1 MESSDSNNAG
11 GGPGRLADRAWLRAM
26 DAYTA
31 GAYARAEEEFRAA
44 VRLDPGMADAWLG
57 LHALRCDTSGA
68 LLAMHRHRKRFGE
81 QRSRHRRPL
90 SSWYWL
96 GWWVQPVL
104 EDARDL
110 ALAHASHWLDGRHL
124 TELDTALAQCPPPG
138 EDPSVRFLH
147 ACRSYLLKD
156 WEQLIRDTDRLLDD
170 PLLGIEAGL
179 FGGMARVRLDMCA
192 QAQGPLAASLAR
204 CRSEQPQRK
213 ELRYWLAR
221 AYEGAGRS
229 AAALPLYRAVHRAD
243 PAFMDTAA
251 RLTAISAEDGLVDAL
266 LEGVVGS
273 GPAAGGGTGAG
284 REAGPV
290 TGFGTDEAYD
300 PAEELGAA
308 DGFGAA
314 AGYGV
319 DYETQEDLPVG
330 YTAEPGAGR
339 PVEPGAGF
347 TADYPGEPPAEFPA
361 EFPAG
366 FRGDVAGGLPAG
378 FTMDEGFGPPEGVE
392 EAPGAGQGAGEAVGP
407 QATAGPVPGGPR
419 PGAEGGAGPEPR
431 SGSTVFE
438 GPGTFQGPSG
448 FDGPGG
454 FPGGFEGPGGVE
466 GPAPQGTGARTGSGS
481 AAPGESGPAAT
492 LFLPGRAVGSQAVP
506 AHRASPDRSGS
517 RQELDA
523 ALDALERMVGLDPVK
538 RQVRALSA
546 QLRMSRLRAG
556 EGLPVQP
563 PKRHFVFSGPS
574 GTGKTTVARILGR
587 VFHSL
592 GLLSGNHLVEA
603 QRADLVGEFL
613 GQTAVKANELIDSAL
628 DGVLFIDEA
637 YSLSNSGYSKGDA
650 YGDEALQVLLKRAED
665 NRDRLVVILAG
676 YPEGMNRL
684 LSTNPGL
691 NSRFTTRVDFPS
703 YRPAE
708 LTAIG
713 AALAGRDGDG
723 WDEDATEELSS
734 ICGHVV
740 REGWIDDLGNG
751 RFIRTLYEKSCAYRD
766 LRLSLTGGQPSR
778 EDLATLRL
786 PDLVQAYGELID
798 GRGGGAEA

>member
-1 MESSDSNNAG
+1 
-11 GGPGRLADRAWLRAM
+11 M

-31 GAYARAEEEFRAA
+31 GAYTRAEEEFRTA

-57 LHALRCDTSGA
+57 LHALRSDTSGA
-68 LLAMHRHRKRFGE
+68 LLAMHRHRDRFGE
-81 QRSRHRRPL
+81 QRRRHRRPL

-104 EDARDL
+104 EDRRDL

-124 TELDTALAQCPPPG
+124 TELDRAMALCPPAA

-147 ACRSYLLKD
+147 ACRSYLVKD
-156 WEQLIRDTDRLLDD
+156 WEQLIRDTDGLLDD

-179 FGGMARVRLDMCA
+179 FSGMARVRLDMCA
-192 QAQGPLAASLAR
+192 QAEVPLAASLAR

-251 RLTAISAEDGLVDAL
+251 RLAAITSEDGVDPEL
-266 LEGVVGS
+266 LEAELNGGQGAPEAGTVQLPGVEGFGEFGGPESSEPGLEIPSPDLEAPGPVAADPMAADPVAADPVAADPMAADPVTATASEGAEPSLGAPEGTLRDRVVLPAQPRSS
-273 GPAAGGGTGAG
+273 GPAGDGGG
-284 REAGPV
+284 
-290 TGFGTDEAYD
+290 
-300 PAEELGAA
+300 
-308 DGFGAA
+308 
-314 AGYGV
+314 
-319 DYETQEDLPVG
+319 
-330 YTAEPGAGR
+330 
-339 PVEPGAGF
+339 
-347 TADYPGEPPAEFPA
+347 
-361 EFPAG
+361 
-366 FRGDVAGGLPAG
+366 
-378 FTMDEGFGPPEGVE
+378 
-392 EAPGAGQGAGEAVGP
+392 
-407 QATAGPVPGGPR
+407 
-419 PGAEGGAGPEPR
+419 
-431 SGSTVFE
+431 
-438 GPGTFQGPSG
+438 
-448 FDGPGG
+448 
-454 FPGGFEGPGGVE
+454 
-466 GPAPQGTGARTGSGS
+466 
-481 AAPGESGPAAT
+481 
-492 LFLPGRAVGSQAVP
+492 
-506 AHRASPDRSGS
+506 PDRE
-517 RQELDA
+517 QLDA
-523 ALDALERMVGLDPVK
+523 ALSELDRMVGMEPVK
-538 RQVRALSA
+538 RQVLALSA
-546 QLRMSRLRAG
+546 QLRMARLRADQ
-556 EGLPVQP
+556 GLPVQP

-587 VFHSL
+587 VFYAL
-592 GLLSGNHLVEA
+592 GLLSGDHLVEA

-637 YSLSNSGYSKGDA
+637 YSLANSGYSKGDA

-684 LSTNPGL
+684 LAANPGL
-691 NSRFTTRVDFPS
+691 ASRFTTRVDFPS

-713 AALAGRDGDG
+713 QALAARDGDG
-723 WDEDATEELSS
+723 WDADALEELHS

-740 REGWIDDLGNG
+740 SEGWIDELGNG
-751 RFIRTLYEKSCAYRD
+751 RFMRTLYEKCCAYRD
-766 LRLSLTGGQPSR
+766 LRLSVLSTPPTRQ
-778 EDLATLRL
+778 DLATLRL

-798 GRGGGAEA
+798 GRS